1 MATKA
6 AFRWNSGAGEQTL
19 TGAASE
25 SRFNGWT
32 MNPHDV
38 GEEATA
44 VGDGVGYKYAL
55 REDYEAT
62 FRLSNIASTD
72 AAKVSDFVK
81 WVNRFGQ
88 FAIDTADTS
97 DRSYEAC
104 QVTADGK
111 AVVSPPD
118 PQTLDLEIT
127 LTARNIAIA
136 PAPLLCLYD

>member
-6 AFRWNSGAGEQTL
+6 AFRWNSGSGEQTL
-19 TGAASE
+19 TGSASDG
-25 SRFNGWT
+25 RLNGFQ

-44 VGDGVGYKYAL
+44 AGDGVGYKYTI

-62 FRLSNIASTD
+62 FRLSNIAITD
-72 AAKVSDFVK
+72 AAKASDFVK

-88 FAIDTADTS
+88 FAIDTADFF
-97 DRSYEAC
+97 DNSYEEC

-111 AVVSPPD
+111 AVLSPPD
-118 PQTLDLEIT
+118 PVTLDLEIT
-127 LTARNIAIA
+127 LTARNIAVS
-136 PAPLLCLYD
+136 PSPLLAIYV